1 MDNTDKIITELNLP
15 IEYPNH
21 FIMTAIDSIS
31 QLNGINFYSLFIT
44 HIVNSKNIGI
54 KLIGYNINTGDFYI
68 SNDMGVGY
76 MDLITIGY

>member
-1 MDNTDKIITELNLP
+1 MA
-15 IEYPNH
+15 
-21 FIMTAIDSIS
+21 AIDSIS
-31 QLNGINFYSLFIT
+31 TLNGINFYSLFIT
-44 HIVNSKNIGI
+44 RIVNSKNIGI

>member
-1 MDNTDKIITELNLP
+1 
-15 IEYPNH
+15 
-21 FIMTAIDSIS
+21 MTAIDSITT
-31 QLNGINFYSLFIT
+31 LNGINYYSLFIT
-44 HIVNSKNIGI
+44 RIVNSKNIGI

>member
-1 MDNTDKIITELNLP
+1 
-15 IEYPNH
+15 
-21 FIMTAIDSIS
+21 MTAIDSITT
-31 QLNGINFYSLFIT
+31 LNGINYYSLFIT